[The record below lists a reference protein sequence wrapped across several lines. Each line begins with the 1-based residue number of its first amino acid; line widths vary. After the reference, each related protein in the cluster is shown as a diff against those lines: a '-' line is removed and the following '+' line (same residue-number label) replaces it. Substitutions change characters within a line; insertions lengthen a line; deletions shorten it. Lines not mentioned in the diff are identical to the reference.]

1 MVPDVVFELEG
12 LEVLSVARNAL
23 AALPAGLPCLP
34 RLRTLCVA
42 RNRLSAFPRMLRA
55 CALVRL
61 DAAGNAGFCRGLEL
75 DAADPLAQ
83 TLEDAVLDACAP
95 DGGVLPRA
103 LASLARLRALSVRAN
118 GLVALDAALLARLAA
133 HLVRLD
139 VADNALAG
147 ALPEAAVACLRHLE
161 VLDVSYNRLTA
172 LPAALAGL
180 PALRVL
186 RAAANA
192 LTALPRE
199 LGDAPALQTLDVSR
213 NRLAQLPHELCGL
226 EGTLRELHIYGN
238 PLDPALADTAAR
250 KSVQGVLAYL
260 RRVEEECYLA
270 GSDRAAAAASAT
282 GAGPLQ
288 SPRSCG
294 GSLGDEPGAAGAAA
308 HSAGVLHK
316 SVSVSQLLGK
326 RSGAAV
332 IRGRPAS
339 AASRHLGVMGL
350 FGEPPAGSEDASTTS
365 SSSSAATTNTTT
377 AGTGAATGTA
387 TTAAQGGTQQ
397 PPTLREVL
405 ADPLGYQ
412 SFREFLCEE
421 CSEENLT
428 FWSDVEQ
435 YRHLAGDA
443 ALREARRLY
452 DRYLGV
458 TTAKYEINVP
468 GPVKS
473 RLRRLIVDSQD
484 AAPTVF
490 DAAQK
495 NVFELMATDS
505 FPRFLKSSYFEIYDG
520 IRTHTK

>member
-1 MVPDVVFELEG
+1 MTDGNELTVVPDVVFELEG

-23 AALPAGLPCLP
+23 PALPAGLPCLP

-42 RNRLSAFPRMLRA
+42 RNRLAAFPRVLRG
-55 CALVRL
+55 CALARL
-61 DAAGNAGFCRGLEL
+61 DATGNAGFCRGLEL
-75 DAADPLAQ
+75 DAGDALAQ
-83 TLEDAVLDACAP
+83 TREDAVLDACAP
-95 DGGVLPRA
+95 DGGVLPPA
-103 LASLARLRALSVRAN
+103 LACLARLRVLSVRAN
-118 GLVALDAALLARLAA
+118 GLVALDGALLARLAGTLA
-133 HLVRLD
+133 RLD

-147 ALPEAAVACLRHLE
+147 ALPDAVAQLTRLE

-172 LPAALAGL
+172 LPAALASL

-213 NRLAQLPHELCGL
+213 NCLAQLPHELCAL
-226 EGTLRELHIYGN
+226 EGTLRELQLYGN

-270 GSDRAAAAASAT
+270 GSDIAAG
-282 GAGPLQ
+282 GAGPGGSGGSAGGGPMQ
-288 SPRSCG
+288 SPRSCDGAPVSAVAAALG
-294 GSLGDEPGAAGAAA
+294 GGAGA
-308 HSAGVLHK
+308 LHR
-316 SVSVSQLLGK
+316 SVSVSLLRGK
-326 RSGAAV
+326 RSAA
-332 IRGRPAS
+332 P
-339 AASRHLGVMGL
+339 RHLGVMGL
-350 FGEPPAGSEDASTTS
+350 FGEGPAGTDDAQTQAATAA
-365 SSSSAATTNTTT
+365 SAASV
-377 AGTGAATGTA
+377 A
-387 TTAAQGGTQQ
+387 TTPSSLSTSPRKQQAGGAQV
-397 PPTLREVL
+397 PTLREVL

-435 YRHLAGDA
+435 YRHLGGDD

-458 TTAKYEINVP
+458 STAKYEINVP

-473 RLRRLIVDSQD
+473 RLKRLIVDSHD
-484 AAPTVF
+484 ATPTVF